1 MIKPAQLY
9 AEELKRLYCE
19 TWYDSKYMYYRSYV
33 GTEDLHLPDN
43 NYEHHTFAI
52 LENNEVIGYVTY
64 KINWAARVVYN
75 FGIIS
80 FKQSLVFGKD
90 LLKIIDDIFIKYNMN
105 KIEFWAYQDNPA
117 IKHYYKF
124 INKFGGREV
133 GILKQTCMLMDGKLH
148 DSVMFELFLKDYLF
162 YKKFPKLTKIKKDSI
177 LKYNT
182 ETYIISEK

>member
-19 TWYDSKYMYYRSYV
+19 TWYDPKYIYYHSDI
-33 GTEDLHLPDN
+33 GTQELQFSDN
-43 NYEHHTFAI
+43 NYERHSFAI
-52 LENNEVIGYVTY
+52 LENNEVVGYISY
-64 KINWAARVVYN
+64 RLNWASKVTYN

-90 LLKIIDDIFIKYNMN
+90 LMKIIDDIFMKYKMN
-105 KIEFWAYQDNPA
+105 KMEFYAFSDNPV
-117 IKHYYKF
+117 IKHYYNF

-133 GILKQTCMLMDGKLH
+133 GVLKESALLMDGKLH
-148 DSVMFELFLKDYLF
+148 DSVMFELFAKDYLF
-162 YKKFPKLTKIKKDSI
+162 YKKFEKPSQIKKDSI
-177 LKYNT
+177 LTYDT

>member
-19 TWYDSKYMYYRSYV
+19 TWYDSKYMYYHSYV

-43 NYEHHTFAI
+43 NYERHAFAI
-52 LENNEVIGYVTY
+52 LDNNEIIGYISY
-64 KINWAARVVYN
+64 RLNWAAKVTYN

-90 LLKIIDDIFIKYNMN
+90 LMKIIDDIFMKYKMN
-105 KIEFWAYQDNPA
+105 KMEFYAFSDNPV

-124 INKFGGREV
+124 IDKFGGREV
-133 GILKQTCMLMDGKLH
+133 GILKQTNLLMDGKLH
-148 DSVMFELFLKDYLF
+148 DSVMFELFRDDYL
-162 YKKFPKLTKIKKDSI
+162 KNK
-177 LKYNT
+177 
-182 ETYIISEK
+182 

>member
-43 NYEHHTFAI
+43 NYEHHAFAI

-64 KINWAARVVYN
+64 KINWAAKVVYN

-90 LLKIIDDIFIKYNMN
+90 LMKIIDDVFIKYNMN
-105 KIEFWAYQDNPA
+105 KMEFWAYKDNPV
-117 IKHYYKF
+117 IKHYYNF

-133 GILKQTCMLMDGKLH
+133 GILKQTGMLMDGKLH
-148 DSVMFELFLKDYLF
+148 DSVMFELFRDDYL
-162 YKKFPKLTKIKKDSI
+162 KHRHKLK
-177 LKYNT
+177 
-182 ETYIISEK
+182 